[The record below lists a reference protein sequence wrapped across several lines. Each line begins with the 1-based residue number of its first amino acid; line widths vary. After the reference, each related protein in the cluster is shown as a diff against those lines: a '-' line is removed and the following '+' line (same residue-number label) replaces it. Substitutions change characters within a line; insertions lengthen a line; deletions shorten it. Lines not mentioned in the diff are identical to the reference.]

1 MIPRLLFDSFQPGA
15 QHVLLCGIGKMGR
28 RHADILRSHPAVSA
42 LSVYDPYIT
51 VEPAPGVC
59 QIGADDLERVAGSVD
74 LAIVATPTAT
84 HGALAEMLIGQGVP
98 CLIEKPMTITLAEH
112 ARIERLASEHS
123 VPVAVGFVE
132 RFNPVV
138 VATKALLHAHR
149 WDTVRLSRF
158 NPGSARLSHESVVAD
173 LMVHDIDLAINV
185 LDEPCTGPVE
195 VQATSMAMERADYVI
210 ASYEGRRSGRVELCC
225 GRFPGPVVRQI
236 EASGPDGDL
245 LVDLLRRRFYFTP
258 KSSSMGLVSGWEA
271 QNAHSNALKSQFDDF
286 LALVAH
292 GSKQVIALPQEAYA
306 VQQMVELIEH
316 KVDAILA
323 VRRGHLSLVA

>member
-1 MIPRLLFDSFQPGA
+1 MIPRLLFDSEQPKA
-15 QHVLLCGIGKMGR
+15 QHVLLCGVGKMGR
-28 RHADILRSHPAVSA
+28 RHADILRNHPAIAA
-42 LSVYDPYIT
+42 LSVYDPYAT
-51 VEPAPGVC
+51 LEGAPGVR
-59 QIGADDLERVAGSVD
+59 QIGAEELERVAGSID

-84 HGALAEMLIGQGVP
+84 HGALAETLIRQGVP

-112 ARIERLASEHS
+112 GRIEQLAHERS

-149 WDTVRLSRF
+149 WDTLRLSRF
-158 NPGSARLSHESVVAD
+158 NPGSARLAHESVVAD
-173 LMVHDIDLAINV
+173 LMVHDIDLAFNV
-185 LDEPCTGPVE
+185 LGEPCDGPVE
-195 VQATSMAMERADYVI
+195 VQATSMATERADYVI
-210 ASYEGRRSGRVELCC
+210 ASYQGQRSGRVELCC

-292 GSKQVIALPQEAYA
+292 RSKQVIALPQEARA
-306 VQQMVELIEH
+306 VQQMVELIEQ